1 MNLNSDRRLEMN
13 TLRKLCNWY
22 FSRKALPYWG
32 ILAMD
37 CTIVFLSGLFVYYL
51 QYGGLSFALHFWQV
65 TFGLCVCLV
74 LYVFAFFIFH
84 TYHGVMRYSG
94 FVDLH
99 RVAYSTATASIGVC
113 ILHQIQVHGG
123 FTPYL
128 LIPRFENSLLLF
140 IVATMLMWC
149 LRVFVKSLHDISRG
163 DDSIQKVF
171 IYGCMQGGIALAKSI
186 RNENP
191 RRYRLRGFISTDPSL
206 NGSWLLGEHVYLD
219 DDNVVE
225 TMKKYQV
232 STLLVSPL
240 QREKFITRT
249 TLIDALI
256 KAGIKILISPAEA
269 VEWDGKSDLSHKELR
284 EVEIEDLLPRD
295 KIEIDMNAIGN
306 MLRGKRILITGA
318 AGSIGSEMSR
328 QVAKYNPSELVL
340 VDQAETPMHDV
351 RLYMARNHGD
361 LKTWTIVGSITN
373 NKQMERIFSK
383 HKPEYVFHAAAYKH
397 VPMMEDNPAMAVQN
411 NIYGTRVIADLAVK
425 YGTKKFVMI
434 STDKAVNPTNVMG
447 CSKRI
452 CEIYC
457 QALNAEVQAV
467 QNGSSEQCSGSIVG
481 SSGSS
486 GSSEQC
492 SGSIVGSNGSNG
504 SSGSRGLN
512 GSQSIEQIEQTKS
525 LNQTIRPN
533 GNIRRFSNISESKGT
548 LEAGLSDNQTG
559 GVQVRQSLCPADSS
573 ISGICDGQHSGGI
586 RETREQGV
594 QELPVHSQGFLRR
607 TEESSDESSRCELHN
622 GRDLQSDVCGLQE
635 AVNRDNQLHQDN
647 QGFGIQGDK
656 VPVGLEPSEAI
667 EPLEPFE
674 PNKLR
679 QFDGSLPV
687 TQFVTTRFG
696 NVLGSNGSVIPI
708 FKEQIRKGGPVT
720 VTHPDIIRY
729 FMLIPEAC
737 RLVLQA
743 GTMGHGGEIYV
754 FDMGKPVRIADL
766 AQRMID
772 LSGAKNIKILYTGLR
787 DGEKLYE
794 ELLASKENTIPTP
807 HPNIMVAQ
815 VPEYPYEQALQNETE
830 LHRISKS
837 FDEMAIVKKMKEI
850 VPEFKS
856 NNSKYEILDV

>member
-1 MNLNSDRRLEMN
+1 
-13 TLRKLCNWY
+13 
-22 FSRKALPYWG
+22 
-32 ILAMD
+32 
-37 CTIVFLSGLFVYYL
+37 
-51 QYGGLSFALHFWQV
+51 
-65 TFGLCVCLV
+65 
-74 LYVFAFFIFH
+74 
-84 TYHGVMRYSG
+84 MRYSG

-186 RNENP
+186 RNEYP
-191 RRYRLRGFISTDPSL
+191 QRYRLRGFISTDQSL

-295 KIEIDMNAIGN
+295 KIEIDMDAIGN

-340 VDQAETPMHDV
+340 IDQAETPMHDV

-373 NKQMERIFSK
+373 NKQMERIFSE

-457 QALNAEVQAV
+457 QALNAH
-467 QNGSSEQCSGSIVG
+467 
-481 SSGSS
+481 
-486 GSSEQC
+486 
-492 SGSIVGSNGSNG
+492 
-504 SSGSRGLN
+504 L
-512 GSQSIEQIEQTKS
+512 
-525 LNQTIRPN
+525 
-533 GNIRRFSNISESKGT
+533 
-548 LEAGLSDNQTG
+548 
-559 GVQVRQSLCPADSS
+559 RQ
-573 ISGICDGQHSGGI
+573 
-586 RETREQGV
+586 
-594 QELPVHSQGFLRR
+594 
-607 TEESSDESSRCELHN
+607 
-622 GRDLQSDVCGLQE
+622 QE
-635 AVNRDNQLHQDN
+635 AKNPSL
-647 QGFGIQGDK
+647 QGGAG
-656 VPVGLEPSEAI
+656 VGC
-667 EPLEPFE
+667 
-674 PNKLR
+674 
-679 QFDGSLPV
+679 
-687 TQFVTTRFG
+687 QFVTTRFG

-720 VTHPDIIRY
+720 VTHKDIIRS

-772 LSGAKNIKILYTGLR
+772 LSGAKGVEIQYTGLR

-794 ELLASKENTIPTP
+794 EVLNDAEQTKPTS
-807 HPNIMVAQ
+807 HPKIMVAQ
-815 VPEYPYEQALQNETE
+815 VREYPYSLALQNEIDLYE
-830 LHRISKS
+830 LSIHSDDMS
-837 FDEMAIVKKMKEI
+837 IVKKMKEI
-850 VPEFKS
+850 VPEYKS
-856 NNSKYEILDV
+856 QHSKYEVLDKL